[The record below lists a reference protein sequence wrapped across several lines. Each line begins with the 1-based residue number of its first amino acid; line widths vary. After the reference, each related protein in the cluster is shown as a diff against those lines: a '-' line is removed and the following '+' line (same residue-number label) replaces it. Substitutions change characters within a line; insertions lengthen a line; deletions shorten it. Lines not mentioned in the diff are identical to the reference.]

1 MEIPADSAI
10 QGRMPSKKKQ
20 ETRVWNLEVEV
31 LSLESSSGRSLPW
44 VRRRE
49 TLVLTRDERWYVVRS
64 LPRQET
70 RAEFQVVNQGFR
82 VFLPRISKTAR
93 HARRLRTVHSA
104 IFPTYMFVILNLG
117 RDRWR
122 SINGT
127 FGVGSL
133 IMAGETPQPV
143 PFGIVEQLLDYVDDQ
158 GFVRFDR
165 NLREGQSVRVTS
177 GPFVNA
183 IGCLER
189 LDANGR
195 VRVLLD
201 IMGGKVPALL
211 DRSALE
217 AA

>member
-1 MEIPADSAI
+1 MLSENK
-10 QGRMPSKKKQ
+10 GR
-20 ETRVWNLEVEV
+20 EFLNFIGGLEVQ
-31 LSLESSSGRSLPW
+31 SFGSSSSRALSW
-44 VRRRE
+44 VRRLE
-49 TLVLTRDERWYVVRS
+49 TLVLTQDERWYVVRTLS
-64 LPRQET
+64 RQET
-70 RAEFQVVNQGFR
+70 RAEFQVCNQGFR
-82 VFLPRISKTAR
+82 VFLPRILKTTR

-127 FGVGSL
+127 FGVASL

-143 PFGIVEQLLDYVDDQ
+143 PIGVVEQLLDYADDQ
-158 GFVRFDR
+158 GLVRFDR
-165 NLREGQSVRVTS
+165 NLRKGQSVRVTS
-177 GPFVNA
+177 GPFANA

-189 LDANGR
+189 LDASGR

-211 DRSALE
+211 DRSAVE

>member
-1 MEIPADSAI
+1 
-10 QGRMPSKKKQ
+10 
-20 ETRVWNLEVEV
+20 
-31 LSLESSSGRSLPW
+31 
-44 VRRRE
+44 
-49 TLVLTRDERWYVVRS
+49 
-64 LPRQET
+64 
-70 RAEFQVVNQGFR
+70 
-82 VFLPRISKTAR
+82 
-93 HARRLRTVHSA
+93 
-104 IFPTYMFVILNLG
+104 MFVILNLG